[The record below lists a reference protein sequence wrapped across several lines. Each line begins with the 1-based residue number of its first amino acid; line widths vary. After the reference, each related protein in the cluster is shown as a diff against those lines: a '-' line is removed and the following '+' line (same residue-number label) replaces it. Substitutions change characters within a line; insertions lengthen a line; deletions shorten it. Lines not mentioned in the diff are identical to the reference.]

1 MLIPDLL
8 DKEGVSVTMG
18 SRSGN
23 SDSWREDHRAFM
35 QLIDN
40 DPGTSLSTLVTGDEG
55 MHLWHRLKLIMFWN
69 FVGIAW
75 TTAKQ
80 GSCPP
85 VGLKV
90 GNLSQSL

>member
-1 MLIPDLL
+1 MQFDISLLLPISKNQFLETLHFMLIPDLL

-55 MHLWHRLKLIMFWN
+55 MHL
-69 FVGIAW
+69 
-75 TTAKQ
+75 
-80 GSCPP
+80 
-85 VGLKV
+85 
-90 GNLSQSL
+90 